1 MRIKKSV
8 SRLDPNIM
16 IYKSKPKKGNKKK
29 IIYAIKIC
37 TLLSLNLTFKTHE
50 PTVYLFFEILK
61 KVKKI
66 YMYFKNI
73 SFCVLFRYAPSLSNK

>member
-29 IIYAIKIC
+29 IIYAI
-37 TLLSLNLTFKTHE
+37 LSLNLTFKTHE